1 MGTMA
6 QVTTRRLAFLAL
18 LLLLPALG
26 LLTWW
31 AWDGMEDSL
40 HSEAHQMR
48 KFEEVAAAQVVNNL
62 GSELFHLFYT
72 FNLGISEAPTTT
84 DDWPRTIEQW
94 VSTYRSQAHYPGL
107 LTEVVLVADP
117 PVGPRRWVRWSADG
131 WIPGDRPA
139 WIPESATLFEPSA
152 DPVID
157 ADQSYLVFRLPS
169 WKDLRQALVVRWSM
183 VTVVDTI
190 VPALAE
196 KAFVNAEAP
205 TVQYRVEVHRVT
217 QRWGSPLPTGWDLN
231 VPLVPRMRFSEWLHN
246 YLDRSLDAPRSG
258 NYTEPVTR
266 WMLEVRRDPDGVNAV
281 VEAQRG
287 RNLWLVSGLV
297 GVLLLG
303 LALMLLSL
311 RGLLQMSDRERSF
324 SSLVSHELKT
334 PLAAIRSLS
343 ENLADG
349 VATRPERVKDYGHAL
364 LDQSRR
370 LNELVEN
377 ILALAVLDSSKGHLA
392 RETFDLVETAWEIGQ
407 RHSLAVGG
415 DRGPRL
421 VRGNRAAVRAALDN
435 LATNAL
441 RHGVKDG
448 EEALVAMGLH
458 SRMRWGRVW
467 TGVSVTDHGPG
478 LTATERR
485 RLFEPFHRGRRAG
498 DRQTPGGGVGLSL
511 VRATMRQLGG
521 RIEVRPVQGGGLT
534 FTLWLLEGGRR

>member
-1 MGTMA
+1 MATMA
-6 QVTTRRLAFLAL
+6 QVTTRRLAILAL

-26 LLTWW
+26 LMTWW

-40 HSEAHQMR
+40 HSDAHQMK
-48 KFEEVAAAQVVNNL
+48 KFEEVAATQVVNNL

-72 FNLGISEAPTTT
+72 FSLGIAEAPPTT
-84 DDWPRTIEQW
+84 DDWPRTIEKW
-94 VSTYRSQAHYPGL
+94 VATYRSQAHYPAL
-107 LTEVVLVADP
+107 LTDVVLVADP
-117 PVGPRRWVRWSADG
+117 PVGPRRWVKWSADG

-139 WIPESATLFEPSA
+139 WIAESATLFESSA
-152 DPVID
+152 DPVVD
-157 ADQSYLVFRLPS
+157 AEQSYLVFRLPA

-183 VTVVDTI
+183 ATVVDTI
-190 VPALAE
+190 VPTLADR
-196 KAFVNAEAP
+196 AFASPATPSVRY
-205 TVQYRVEVHRVT
+205 QVEVHRVT
-217 QRWGSPLPTGWDLN
+217 QRFGVPAPDGWDMSL
-231 VPLVPRMRFSEWLHN
+231 PLVPRMRFSEWLHN
-246 YLDRSLDAPRSG
+246 YLDRTLEAPRTG
-258 NYTEPVTR
+258 NYTEPVSR
-266 WMLEVRRDPDGVNAV
+266 WMLQVRRGPEGINAV
-281 VEAQRG
+281 IEAERS
-287 RNLWLVSGLV
+287 RNFWLVGGLV
-297 GVLLLG
+297 GVLLVG
-303 LALMLLSL
+303 LSLMLLSL
-311 RGLLQMSDRERSF
+311 RGLLQMSERERAF

-377 ILALAVLDSSKGHLA
+377 ILALAVLDSPKGHLA
-392 RETFDLVETAWEIGQ
+392 HETFDLSEIAWEIGQ

-448 EEALVAMGLH
+448 EEALVAMGLQ
-458 SRMRWGRVW
+458 SRLRWGRVW
-467 TGVSVTDHGPG
+467 MGVSVTDHGPG
-478 LTATERR
+478 LSAQERR

-521 RIEVRPVQGGGLT
+521 QIEVRPVQGGGLT
-534 FTLWLLEGGRR
+534 FTLWLIEGGRR